1 MKCFIR
7 GEIMA
12 KNEKTKNNKEVLLIS
27 IISRVLLVLTLVIF
41 YLAILLDTQNPDEN
55 YIVYGIILAFLT
67 MGLSMYLNNKVKGEK
82 EVLNLE
88 KQKENYEKR
97 ELTVKSYKSYE
108 IVEETLKKEGLE
120 KLSNG
125 FYFKKA
131 ASRGVCY
138 YVNLVKNQKLENNLE
153 KELIKYNKFI
163 GETCKKVS
171 GVLFFELPEVSE
183 KDKEIIKKLSIDYLL
198 FEEAPIKKIERS
210 IVVVLVDK
218 AKNCA
223 YYYDQTDS
231 FKTRIYSYSAL
242 LVRKLFK

>member
-1 MKCFIR
+1 
-7 GEIMA
+7 MA
-12 KNEKTKNNKEVLLIS
+12 KNEKTKSNKEVLVIS

-41 YLAILLDTQNPDEN
+41 YLAILLDTQNPEGN

-67 MGLSMYLNNKVKGEK
+67 MGLSLFLNNKVKGEK

-88 KQKENYEKR
+88 KQKGNYEKR
-97 ELTVKSYKSYE
+97 ELTVNSFKSYE
-108 IVEETLKKEGLE
+108 IVEDTLKKEGLE

-131 ASRGVCY
+131 VSRGICY
-138 YVNLVKNQKLENNLE
+138 YVNMVKYQKLENNLE

-171 GVLFFELPEVSE
+171 GVLFFELPEVKE
-183 KDKEIIKKLSIDYLL
+183 IDKEIIKKLSIDYLL

-218 AKNCA
+218 TKNCA
-223 YYYDQTDS
+223 YYYDQADS
-231 FKTRIYSYSAL
+231 FKARLYSYSAL
-242 LVRKLFK
+242 LVRKVFK